1 MTEGGKTS
9 NRWLVLVLLAMAYA
23 LNGADRQMIAVLAEP
38 IRKELLLSDGQLGML
53 SGFMFAAFYV
63 VVGIPVA
70 WLADRANRVRIVAA
84 AVLFWSLCTAASG
97 MATSFVQLALARI
110 GVAVGEAGCSPPSY
124 SLLSDYFPAK
134 RRATALGL
142 YTVGFP
148 VGTAVGTAF
157 GGWIAA
163 HHGWRAA
170 FFAMTAPG
178 IVMSI
183 ALLLFVRH
191 PVRGRLDDG
200 GAEAEAPMPLTS
212 VMRDF
217 FGRPVLWVT
226 TFASCLGAFTTAAL
240 IAWLPAFLMRAKGMS
255 MIDLA
260 QSYSLVTGL
269 TMVTGM
275 GISGLVVDRFGSANG
290 RAAATVPAIG
300 FLIATPLVAA
310 AIWAD
315 GWHMA
320 LAFLVIP
327 FILTMLW
334 LPPALAT
341 LQNFSR
347 PEARAVTSSIYL
359 LLTGLVGTGGGPASV
374 GLMSNMIGGTP
385 AHSLQWALTAI
396 VPFLALAGLAHFAM
410 AATLRAEARKAA
422 A

>member
-1 MTEGGKTS
+1 MSEGGGIS
-9 NRWLVLVLLAMAYA
+9 NRWVVLALLATAYA

-38 IRKELLLSDGQLGML
+38 IRKELLLSDGQLGLL

-97 MATSFVQLALARI
+97 MAASFAQLALARI

-148 VGTAVGTAF
+148 VGTAMGTAF

-170 FFAMTAPG
+170 FLAMTAPG
-178 IVMSI
+178 VVMSV

-191 PVRGRLDDG
+191 PARGRLDEG
-200 GAEAEAPMPLTS
+200 VGEAPAALPLTA
-212 VMRDF
+212 VMREF
-217 FGRPVLWVT
+217 FSRPVLWVT

-240 IAWLPAFLMRAKGMS
+240 IAWLPAFLMRAKGMA

-260 QSYSLVTGL
+260 QSYSLVTGVS
-269 TMVTGM
+269 MVTGM
-275 GISGLVVDRFGSANG
+275 GLSGLVVDRFGSGNG

-300 FLIATPLVAA
+300 FLVATPLVAA
-310 AIWAD
+310 ALWTD
-315 GWHMA
+315 SWQMA
-320 LAFLVIP
+320 LAFMVVP
-327 FILTMLW
+327 FILTMMW

-347 PEARAVTSSIYL
+347 PESRAVTSSIYL

-374 GLMSNMIGGTP
+374 GLMSNLIGGTP
-385 AHSLQWALTAI
+385 SHSLQWALTAT

-410 AATLRAEARKAA
+410 GAALRAEARAA
-422 A
+422 TG